1 MRCHESK
8 EKTLGRHSNG
18 RLQNH
23 FSFRPLACRLIA
35 ALSITGTMDF
45 PDRESG
51 PMTSRAMPV
60 FLVLPLCFCESA
72 RSQQEPAGEG
82 RPITPT
88 GSFVL
93 DRATH
98 LPAVGAMPMT
108 MLRSPDA
115 LGHDGKGRYL
125 LVVNSGYGVQFS
137 EDTNKAQQSIAVI
150 DLNASPAPMIIQNV
164 YFPTPQSV
172 NVGLAFSPAARSDGS
187 FEIYVSGGFENKVW
201 IFRFDPKAAEP
212 LQPGSPGPATKV
224 SAPFLVLTKPGEASP
239 KDYNKGKAAL
249 YPAGLAVTSDGTML
263 VTANNLG
270 DSVTIV
276 HGLKGAR
283 RMERVDLH
291 HPGKPNENIYPY
303 GVVALG
309 RGKNARAY
317 VSCWNDSSVAVIS
330 LPKMTLKRGM
340 NSKKSFAMK
349 RAFCRP
355 SPVMLFIRSSLMIAS
370 SASSS
375 Q

>member
-1 MRCHESK
+1 MIFEDRGSRHMKSRSTTAGLLVIC
-8 EKTLGRHSNG
+8 LG
-18 RLQNH
+18 
-23 FSFRPLACRLIA
+23 
-35 ALSITGTMDF
+35 
-45 PDRESG
+45 
-51 PMTSRAMPV
+51 
-60 FLVLPLCFCESA
+60 FCGNA
-72 RSQQEPAGEG
+72 WCQQEPAAEG
-82 RPITPT
+82 RPITPAGALLIDQT
-88 GSFVL
+88 
-93 DRATH
+93 TH
-98 LPAVGAMPMT
+98 LPAVGAMPMA
-108 MLRSPDA
+108 MLGSPDA
-115 LGHDGKGRYL
+115 LGRVGKGRYL

-150 DLNASPAPMIIQNV
+150 DLNASPAPLVIQNV
-164 YFPTPQSV
+164 YFPTPQSA

-201 IFRFDPKAAEP
+201 IFRFDPQAAEP

-224 SAPFLVLTKPGEASP
+224 NAPFLVLTKPGEVSP

-263 VTANNLG
+263 VVANNLG

-276 HGLKGAR
+276 RGLKGAR

-291 HPGKPNENIYPY
+291 HPGKSNENIYPY

-330 LPKMTLKRGM
+330 LNGKSVVRKYIAADRHPTARVPNAEGTRLFVA
-340 NSKKSFAMK
+340 NSNADSVSVIDTTTDQEMERIDVRLAEN
-349 RAFCRP
+349 A
-355 SPVMLFIRSSLMIAS
+355 
-370 SASSS
+370 
-375 Q
+375 

>member
-1 MRCHESK
+1 M
-8 EKTLGRHSNG
+8 TLRFVAGIF
-18 RLQNH
+18 
-23 FSFRPLACRLIA
+23 FSTIFV
-35 ALSITGTMDF
+35 SGTVQGQ
-45 PDRESG
+45 R
-51 PMTSRAMPV
+51 
-60 FLVLPLCFCESA
+60 
-72 RSQQEPAGEG
+72 EPAAEG
-82 RPITPT
+82 RPITPAGT
-88 GSFVL
+88 LVM
-93 DRATH
+93 DAATH
-98 LPAVGAMPMT
+98 LPAVGAMPMN
-108 MLRSPDA
+108 MLRSPDR
-115 LGHDGKGRYL
+115 LGHGGKGRYL
-125 LVVNSGYGVQFS
+125 LVMNSGYGVQFS
-137 EDTNKAQQSIAVI
+137 EATNKAQQSIAVI
-150 DLNASPAPMIIQNV
+150 DLNASPEPSVIQNV
-164 YFPTPQSV
+164 YFPTPQSA

-201 IFRFDPKAAEP
+201 IFRFDPQAAEP

-224 SAPFLVLTKPGEASP
+224 SAPFLVLTKPGEVSP

-276 HGLKGAR
+276 HGLKGTP

-330 LPKMTLKRGM
+330 LNGKSIVRKYIAADRHPTAMVSNAEGTRLFVANSNADSVSVIDTTTDQEMERIDVRLAENALPGTSPEGLALDADEKTLYVA
-340 NSKKSFAMK
+340 NAHSNAV
-349 RAFCRP
+349 A
-355 SPVMLFIRSSLMIAS
+355 VVAL
-370 SASSS
+370 
-375 Q
+375 